1 MLAPARPDGAG
12 ALVRAGTTA
21 TAIATAYGVAVAL
34 IAGRPAAGAVAFGLA
49 ALLTAAGVLLFRRS
63 LGGATGDTF
72 GALSKVVELG
82 CYAALV
88 AMWS

>member
-1 MLAPARPDGAG
+1 VRSSAPAR
-12 ALVRAGTTA
+12 RA
-21 TAIATAYGVAVAL
+21 TAIATAYAVAVAL

-49 ALLTAAGVLLFRRS
+49 ALLRRRAYCVVRRS
-63 LGGATGDTF
+63 LGARPATPF